1 MLPEECEGTTAAIT
15 SKWRS
20 VYGVQREDR
29 KIMAEEER

>member
-1 MLPEECEGTTAAIT
+1 MVPEECEGTTAAIT

-20 VYGVQREDR
+20 AYAVQREVS